1 MTKIIGIDPGL
12 TKTGWGVIE
21 AVNNSFKFIA
31 CGTIYTDTKLEL
43 SARLHHLHIN
53 LVEAIKLH
61 APIEA
66 ALEETFI
73 NVNPTSSLKLGHARG
88 SLMLSLGLCGL
99 PVSEYSTTAIK
110 KSVVGVGRAEKH
122 QIAHMIKILLPQAKL
137 SSEDEADALATA
149 ICHINNRGA
158 KKFASF

>member
-12 TKTGWGVIE
+12 TKTGWGVVEII
-21 AVNNSFKFIA
+21 NNSFKFIA
-31 CGTIYTDTKLEL
+31 CGTIYTNAAHDL
-43 SARLHHLHIN
+43 SSRLHHLHVG

-99 PVSEYSTTAIK
+99 KVTEYSTTAIK
-110 KSVVGVGRAEKH
+110 KSIVGVGRAEKH
-122 QIAHMIKILLPQAKL
+122 QIAHMIKILLPQAKFN
-137 SSEDEADALATA
+137 SEDEADALATA
-149 ICHINNRGA
+149 ICHINNRGR
-158 KKFASF
+158 KTFN